1 MGFFDM
7 YLLLILI
14 TKILYI
20 FASVRYK
27 IYNDDSVLYHKI
39 ILHDVFFIEIA
50 LLILYLFNPFN
61 NKPVVINKHHIKI
74 YLVIFAAIVLL
85 EIDWNEF
92 RFGED
97 YVLDYYKR
105 LDKLKEKAHAKPK
118 VGDAAVEIAID
129 VI

>member
-1 MGFFDM
+1 MKFFDM

-20 FASVRYK
+20 FASVRHNFF
-27 IYNDDSVLYHKI
+27 NDDSVLYHKI
-39 ILHDVFFIEIA
+39 ILHDIFFIEIA
-50 LLILYLFNPFN
+50 LLIFYLFNPFN

-74 YLVIFAAIVLL
+74 YLVIFAALVLL
-85 EIDWNEF
+85 DINWNEF
-92 RFGED
+92 RFGKD
-97 YVLDYYKR
+97 YVLDYYKS

-118 VGDAAVEIAID
+118 VSDTAVEIAID